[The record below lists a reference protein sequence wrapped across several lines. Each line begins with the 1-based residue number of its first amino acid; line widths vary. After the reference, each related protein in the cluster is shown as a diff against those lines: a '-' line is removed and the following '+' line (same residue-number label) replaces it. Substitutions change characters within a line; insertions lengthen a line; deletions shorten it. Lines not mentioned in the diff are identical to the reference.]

1 MRVLPVEQVPSTVNR
16 VYSLAYPDVNNFG
29 LEFTSA
35 FVLPLQGFWNSIIY
49 CAISWSS
56 IKQLFRRNRTP
67 LTYKISKPLEFSRG
81 GGGTSARVGTS
92 LHSNESTRELAMH
105 PQSDGYST

>member
-1 MRVLPVEQVPSTVNR
+1 VNR
-16 VYSLAYPDVNNFG
+16 VYSLAHPDTLNFG

-56 IKQLFRRNRTP
+56 IRQLIRRVPSHRA
-67 LTYKISKPLEFSRG
+67 YKIGKPLEFTRSSG
-81 GGGTSARVGTS
+81 GGNGRMTS

-105 PQSDGYST
+105 PQADADSS